1 MEEGSVNALNSFNC
15 DHKKPHVYTQRQ
27 FDILNG
33 FELIFTRCFSCH
45 KVVGLEAKK
54 ISNR

>member
-1 MEEGSVNALNSFNC
+1 MEEGSLDVIRVLNC

-33 FELIFTRCFSCH
+33 FELTFTRCFTCH

-54 ISNR
+54 LSKH